1 MQPVVPDVVG
11 ALFHVTSDAV
21 VVLEAGRVV
30 AWNPRAEELF
40 GTAADR
46 AVQGAPTP
54 LDPVLPMLLALPEH
68 APPARVAV
76 PRHGT
81 CEVTRRAVGDLQVL
95 LLRDITVVL
104 RREEGLSRLA
114 RLSRE
119 LLAAPATVAATTQSL
134 VAEAKALTGA
144 AYSALLL
151 LREGSETESSHFVY
165 DAPRHLF
172 PERMPRVV
180 GLLAVPLAARRSVR
194 LDDMR
199 GHPAAVGLP
208 GVHPPMGPL
217 LVVPLIA
224 GDQLLG
230 ELAVANPPD
239 GRCFDDLDEAL
250 LGDLAAHAA
259 VAVRWA
265 QGQEQ
270 ARERE
275 IVRQEVVDAAR
286 HDIRTPLGA
295 GQGYAS
301 LLATRRDRM
310 THEQVTTALDGVQSS
325 FARIEAFTAR
335 LLVDER
341 QAVVGVVP
349 RWQDVDLVGLL
360 EQVRRDAAVTTGRE
374 QAVVVR
380 HGPDAPSTL
389 AGDPELVRQVVDNLV
404 GNAVKYAG
412 DAGPVTITVRREGDQ
427 VRLDVRDQGPGI
439 PEAEQSALF
448 ERWSR
453 TTASQASRVPGMGL
467 GLSIVKRL
475 VLAHGGLLGVSS
487 RPGEGAT
494 FWVTFP
500 SVGVPGAAALAAG
513 A

>member
-1 MQPVVPDVVG
+1 MGPVVPDVVG

-21 VVLEAGRVV
+21 VVLDDGRVV
-30 AWNPRAEELF
+30 AWNPRAEELL
-40 GTAADR
+40 TTSADR
-46 AVQGAPTP
+46 AVAGEPTP
-54 LDPVLPMLLALPEH
+54 LDPVLPALLALPEGG
-68 APPARVAV
+68 APRRVV
-76 PRHGT
+76 IPGVGT
-81 CEVTRRAVGDLQVL
+81 CEAIRREIGDRQVL
-95 LLRDITVVL
+95 LLRDISDVL

-114 RLSRE
+114 SLSRE

-134 VAEAKALTGA
+134 VAEAKQLTGA

-151 LREGSETESSHFVY
+151 LREGSDDETSHFVY

-180 GLLAVPLAARRSVR
+180 GLLAVPLAARRAVR

-199 GHPAAVGLP
+199 GHAAGVGLP

-217 LVVPLIA
+217 LAVPVLA
-224 GDQLLG
+224 GDELLG

-239 GRCFDDLDEAL
+239 GRRFDELDEAL
-250 LGDLAAHAA
+250 LSDLAAHAA

-265 QGQEQ
+265 QSSEQ
-270 ARERE
+270 ARERA
-275 IVRQEVVDAAR
+275 IVRQDVVDAAR

-295 GQGYAS
+295 GQGYAT
-301 LLATRRDRM
+301 LLARRMDRM
-310 THEQVTTALDGVQSS
+310 TAEQVATALDGVLTS

-341 QAVVGVVP
+341 QAVVGVTP
-349 RWQDVDLVGLL
+349 HWQDLDLAELL

-380 HGPDAPSTL
+380 CGPDAPATL

-412 DAGPVTITVRREGDQ
+412 DDGPVTITVRREGDQ

-439 PEAEQSALF
+439 PEAEQAALF
-448 ERWSR
+448 DRWSR
-453 TTASQASRVPGMGL
+453 TTRRRPRGCRAWGSACRSSSAWSWPTAGCWASARGPGRGRPS
-467 GLSIVKRL
+467 GSPSPR
-475 VLAHGGLLGVSS
+475 SS
-487 RPGEGAT
+487 RCPTRSPA
-494 FWVTFP
+494 
-500 SVGVPGAAALAAG
+500 
-513 A
+513 